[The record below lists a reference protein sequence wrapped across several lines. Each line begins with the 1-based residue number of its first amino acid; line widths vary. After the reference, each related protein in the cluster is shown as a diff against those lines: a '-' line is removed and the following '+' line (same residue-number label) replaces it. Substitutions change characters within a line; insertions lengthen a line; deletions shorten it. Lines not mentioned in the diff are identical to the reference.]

1 MLVVSRKAGE
11 SLIIS
16 DNIKI
21 TLLSVG
27 ADKVSIG
34 IEAPRTVKVI
44 RGELLETI
52 EANKESAGAETVQ
65 AYGDIA
71 AFVKSK
77 KPENIA
83 KEND

>member
-11 SLIIS
+11 FLIIS

-27 ADKVSIG
+27 GDKVSIG
-34 IEAPRTVKVI
+34 IEAPKSVKIV

-52 EANKESAGAETVQ
+52 EANKESA
-65 AYGDIA
+65 
-71 AFVKSK
+71 KSHLK
-77 KPENIA
+77 DGFSFNLFTKP
-83 KEND
+83 